1 MSSHTPTSPRDP
13 QARANEPALTA
24 DSAFADREM
33 HRTAIAGGEG
43 PTPSPVSSLLRRL
56 LRRIG
61 RTSRAPDGRRRR
73 YAIVFTIAL
82 AVIWIPVAAFLVT
95 APPSFESQVGLIL
108 PGAGASTSIN
118 LSEIGQAT
126 SSAPPAYASS
136 SLSPTVTYKNLLLS
150 DVVLERAAATLQ
162 APTPS
167 IGKPVIKLVDE
178 TSLIR
183 FTMKGRTPSQAFDR
197 ARAVLDAFQSALD
210 TLRDDEIRRRQHST
224 SDAVGQYAESVRAIR
239 SRIGD
244 LQVSSG
250 LNSTAQY
257 DGMVAAAETLRAR
270 LVEARAAAEE
280 ASGAVDAL
288 VASLGIT
295 PDVAA
300 KTIRLHADPEFNALM
315 TSVGKAAAET
325 AEFGA
330 RFGPRHPV
338 MSAARARLAGATSQ
352 ALRRAIVLTGL
363 PEAALVREIDR
374 SANGNRGELLSKLI
388 TLAADRDGKTSEMQS
403 LKADYERA
411 EARVRALLEP
421 ATRLGSL
428 DRDYKIAEAVFASAL
443 ARIDTVK
450 ADVFASYPMTQ
461 ILEPPT
467 MPEAPSRLRQL
478 LAVVGGFAATGC
490 FAFGLFLAWMRQG
503 IIERLVDL
511 RRRPDVSPRDPVGD
525 VGFATA

>member
-1 MSSHTPTSPRDP
+1 MIT
-13 QARANEPALTA
+13 
-24 DSAFADREM
+24 F
-33 HRTAIAGGEG
+33 AIALG
-43 PTPSPVSSLLRRL
+43 
-56 LRRIG
+56 
-61 RTSRAPDGRRRR
+61 
-73 YAIVFTIAL
+73 
-82 AVIWIPVAAFLVT
+82 VIWVPVATFLVT

-150 DVVLERAAATLQ
+150 DVVLDRAATTLRV
-162 APTPS
+162 PTPS

-183 FTMKGRTPSQAFDR
+183 FTMKGRTPAEAFDR
-197 ARAVLDAFQSALD
+197 ARAVLEAFQGALD

-224 SDAVGQYAESVRAIR
+224 TDAVGQYAESVRSIR
-239 SRIGD
+239 SRIGE
-244 LQVSSG
+244 LQVASG
-250 LNSTAQY
+250 LNSTTQY

-270 LVEARAAAEE
+270 LVEARAAWEDA
-280 ASGAVDAL
+280 AGAVDAL
-288 VASLGIT
+288 VASLGIK

-315 TSVGKAAAET
+315 ASVGKAAAET

-338 MSAARARLAGATSQ
+338 MMAARARLDGATAQ
-352 ALRRAIVLTGL
+352 ALRRAITLTGL
-363 PEAALVREIDR
+363 PETALIREIDR
-374 SANGNRGELLSKLI
+374 SASGNRGELLSKLI
-388 TLAADRDGKTSEMQS
+388 TLAADRDGKASEMQS

-411 EARVRALLEP
+411 ETRVRTLLEP

-467 MPEAPSRLRQL
+467 RPEAPSRLRQL
-478 LAVVGGFAATGC
+478 LAVVGGLAATGC
-490 FAFGLFLAWMRQG
+490 FGLGLFLAWMRHG
-503 IIERLVDL
+503 IIDRLIDL
-511 RRRPDVSPRDPVGD
+511 RRRPEATAREPVGD
-525 VGFATA
+525 AGLLPA

>member
-1 MSSHTPTSPRDP
+1 MPHHPPSSAH
-13 QARANEPALTA
+13 EPST
-24 DSAFADREM
+24 EM
-33 HRTAIAGGEG
+33 HAPARPADELLSEPGDRPSTAGAREGRPSAWPSRIARG
-43 PTPSPVSSLLRRL
+43 L

-61 RTSRAPDGRRRR
+61 KRRRALDGRRRR
-73 YAIVFTIAL
+73 YVIAFSIAL
-82 AVIWIPVAAFLVT
+82 AVIWVPVAAFLVT

-150 DVVLERAAATLQ
+150 DVVLDRAATALQ
-162 APTPS
+162 ARAAS

-183 FTMKGRTPSQAFDR
+183 FTMKGRTPTEAFDR
-197 ARAVLDAFQSALD
+197 ARAVLEAFQSALD
-210 TLRDDEIRRRQHST
+210 ALRDDEIRRRQHST
-224 SDAVGQYAESVRAIR
+224 TDAIGQYAESVRAIR
-239 SRIGD
+239 GRIGD
-244 LQVSSG
+244 LQVSAG

-270 LVEARAAAEE
+270 LVEARAAWEE
-280 ASGAVDAL
+280 ATGAVEAL

-315 TSVGKAAAET
+315 TAVGKAAAET

-338 MSAARARLAGATSQ
+338 MSAARARLAGATTQ
-352 ALRRAIVLTGL
+352 ALRRGGAVTGL
-363 PEAALVREIDR
+363 SEAALMREIDR
-374 SANGNRGELLSKLI
+374 SASGNRGELLSKLI
-388 TLAADRDGKTSEMQS
+388 TLAADRDGKASEMQS

-411 EARVRALLEP
+411 EARVRSLLEP

-467 MPEAPSRLRQL
+467 TPEAPSRLRQV

-490 FAFGLFLAWMRQG
+490 FGLGLFLAWMRHG

-511 RRRPDVSPRDPVGD
+511 RRRPDISPRDPVGD
-525 VGFATA
+525 VGLATA

>member
-1 MSSHTPTSPRDP
+1 MSGRASPSPNQTVSEPLENPAVTGEAPTDDTDH
-13 QARANEPALTA
+13 EP
-24 DSAFADREM
+24 
-33 HRTAIAGGEG
+33 TAIDRGKALLSRSLYL
-43 PTPSPVSSLLRRL
+43 PSNFLRPLGKAARP
-56 LRRIG
+56 G
-61 RTSRAPDGRRRR
+61 DGRRRR
-73 YAIVFTIAL
+73 YLITFTIAL
-82 AVIWIPVAAFLVT
+82 AVIWVPVAAFLLT

-150 DVVLERAAATLQ
+150 DVVLDRAAAALH
-162 APTPS
+162 ASAAS

-183 FTMKGRTPSQAFDR
+183 FTLKGRTPAEAAARS
-197 ARAVLDAFQSALD
+197 RAVLEAFQSALD

-224 SDAVGQYAESVRAIR
+224 TDAIGQYAESVRAIR
-239 SRIGD
+239 SRIGE
-244 LQVSSG
+244 LQVASG

-257 DGMVAAAETLRAR
+257 DGMVTAAETLRAR

-288 VASLGIT
+288 VASLGIS
-295 PDVAA
+295 PNVAT

-315 TSVGKAAAET
+315 ASVGKAAAET

-338 MSAARARLAGATSQ
+338 MSAARARLDGATAQ
-352 ALRRAIVLTGL
+352 ALRRAVTLTGL
-363 PEAALVREIDR
+363 SEAALMREIDR
-374 SANGNRGELLSKLI
+374 SASGNRGELLAKLI
-388 TLAADRDGKTSEMQS
+388 TLAADRDGKASQMQS

-411 EARVRALLEP
+411 EARVRSLLEP

-478 LAVVGGFAATGC
+478 LAVVGGIAATGC
-490 FAFGLFLAWMRQG
+490 FGLGLFLAWMRHG

-511 RRRPDVSPRDPVGD
+511 RRRPDISPRDPVGD
-525 VGFATA
+525 AGLATV

>member
-1 MSSHTPTSPRDP
+1 MSGHTPSSP
-13 QARANEPALTA
+13 NETLTGGFEPPPIDGEVLA
-24 DSAFADREM
+24 GGADRTT
-33 HRTAIAGGEG
+33 TAIGRSGAFFSW
-43 PTPSPVSSLLRRL
+43 PSRLSSGLLRRS
-56 LRRIG
+56 G
-61 RTSRAPDGRRRR
+61 RSARPRDGRRRR
-73 YAIVFTIAL
+73 YVTAFSIAL
-82 AVIWIPVAAFLVT
+82 GVIWVPVATFLLT
-95 APPSFESQVGLIL
+95 APPSFESRVGLIL

-126 SSAPPAYASS
+126 SSAPPAYASA

-150 DVVLERAAATLQ
+150 DVVLDRAATALQ
-162 APTPS
+162 THAPS

-183 FTMKGRTPSQAFDR
+183 FTMKGRTPAEAFDR
-197 ARAVLDAFQSALD
+197 ARAVLEAFQSALD

-224 SDAVGQYAESVRAIR
+224 TDAIGQYAESVRAIR

-244 LQVSSG
+244 LQVSAG

-270 LVEARAAAEE
+270 LVEARASAEE

-330 RFGPRHPV
+330 RFGPNHPV
-338 MSAARARLAGATSQ
+338 MSAARTRLAGATAQ
-352 ALRRAIVLTGL
+352 ALRRAVLLTGL
-363 PEAALVREIDR
+363 SEAALTREIDR
-374 SANGNRGELLSKLI
+374 SASGNRGELLSKLI
-388 TLAADRDGKTSEMQS
+388 TLAADRDGRASQMLS

-411 EARVRALLEP
+411 EARVRSLLEP

-478 LAVVGGFAATGC
+478 LAVVGGLAATGC
-490 FAFGLFLAWMRQG
+490 FGLGLFLAWMRHG

-511 RRRPDVSPRDPVGD
+511 RRRPDGSSRDLVGD
-525 VGFATA
+525 GGLATA